1 MQDDHGMLGLMNIIR
16 TTHGPN
22 PSLALGID
30 PDQLGLCSLEL
41 SEPIHKNFQGPWCDM
56 DRSGTTIL
64 DNYLPSC
71 YNVQPSPSVVTK
83 LSAFADETLFYMFYA
98 MPKDRMQELAAHEL

>member
-1 MQDDHGMLGLMNIIR
+1 MLGLMNIIK

-30 PDQLGLCSLEL
+30 PDQLGLCSLE
-41 SEPIHKNFQGPWCDM
+41 SSDPIHRNFLSPWCDT
-56 DRSGTTIL
+56 DRTGGNGTTIL
-64 DNYLPSC
+64 DNYLPNC